1 VVEEAGDCAVDKGE
15 VGLDFLA
22 GGVGFGG
29 AEVLEGDDVVELLL
43 EVEVLCWGLILAGVS

>member
-1 VVEEAGDCAVDKGE
+1 VDKGE